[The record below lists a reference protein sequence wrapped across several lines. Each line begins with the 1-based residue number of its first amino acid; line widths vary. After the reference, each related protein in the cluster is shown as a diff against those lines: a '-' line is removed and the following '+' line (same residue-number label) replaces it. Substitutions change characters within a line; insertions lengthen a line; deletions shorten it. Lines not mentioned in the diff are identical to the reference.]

1 MPTIEFAS
9 REDGPSIL
17 EITAAVGVFALVEV
31 DCVKEL
37 WDTSQLEGEAS
48 GYVFLVYRE
57 ADHVLGYACFGPH
70 ALTEGVYDLYWIVV
84 DPEAQ
89 GRGIGH
95 ALLARAETEVQ
106 DRGGYLVLIETSST
120 PPYASAHRLY
130 QSGGYHCEATIRDFY
145 RRGDHLQIF
154 VKDLGS

>member
-1 MPTIEFAS
+1 
-9 REDGPSIL
+9 
-17 EITAAVGVFALVEV
+17 
-31 DCVKEL
+31 
-37 WDTSQLEGEAS
+37 
-48 GYVFLVYRE
+48 
-57 ADHVLGYACFGPH
+57 
-70 ALTEGVYDLYWIVV
+70 V